1 MTIMRV
7 RYASDDGELPDSA
20 RFFTGSDTET
30 VLVEEEGEI
39 IGSATYSEDNGLGSL
54 EYVNID
60 DAERGRG
67 LGSALVDRVLEEAD
81 TWYVHATA
89 MDGKMQSILQNRGF
103 EASGLEADKR
113 VSEPQPH
120 SSGGFNLNFWKMDE
134 EVQAYI
140 PEELRGF
147 TEKSLGNQRNI
158 DYLEPD
164 SDQVTGSFEIVR
176 SKLTGNKFEK
186 DSKRTNRLK
195 LEVGEGS
202 TLETHIRGAIEAL
215 DSDEFWAKTVKLDTS
230 QPVSYELAKNL
241 YQRGFKPVNMSP
253 SEDGQELTMLDFDID
268 AGVYSVTD
276 ETLELIDAT
285 GLNYSIEGYDD
296 QTTQI
301 IFQPNHESKNHNI
314 N

>member
-1 MTIMRV
+1 MRV

-67 LGSALVDRVLEEAD
+67 LGSTLVDRVLEEAD

-113 VSEPQPH
+113 VSEPQPQ

-140 PEELRGF
+140 PEELREF

-164 SDQVTGSFEIVR
+164 SDQLTGSFEIVR
-176 SKLTGNKFEK
+176 SKLEGNGSEK

-301 IFQPNHESKNHNI
+301 IFQPDHESKNHNI